1 MSCIF
6 DYQESKI
13 NTGVRSIFCV
23 LEKAEQKWWNKLLS
37 GDGKAPHYVKVD
49 WDKWM
54 DEDDDGLYFPI

>member
-1 MSCIF
+1 M
-6 DYQESKI
+6 
-13 NTGVRSIFCV
+13 

-54 DEDDDGLYFPI
+54 DEDDDGLYFPM